1 MASIELLGMDRKA
14 LEALLARWGE
24 PSYRATQLYTALYRQ
39 RLRDPARISTLSRPL
54 RRRLLEQARISW
66 PLIEKE
72 FRSTDGT
79 VRYLLR
85 LRDGETI
92 ETVLMPE
99 QGRDTICLSTQVGC
113 PVNCKFCLT
122 ALLGLIRN
130 LSAGEIVG
138 QVLLVAER
146 NGLGL
151 GLEPG
156 LEPGLKPGLEPGL
169 ELGEATRRPV
179 NLVLMGMGEPLL
191 NYDAVMEAVRL
202 LADSQGVGLS
212 ARRMTLST
220 AGVVPRIA
228 DLGREPVRPRLAVSL
243 NATTDGVRSRLMPLN
258 KKWPIATLLEACRA
272 FPLRPGERL
281 TFEYALLDGINDT
294 PADAR
299 RLVRLVKRVGAGR
312 TKVNLIAL
320 NPGAELPFRTPSDQR
335 VRSFQGILVEAGVFA
350 FIRKPRGRDI
360 FAACGQLKRTE
371 EPERELLRLAAQ
383 PPSVAESRLATADG

>member
-1 MASIELLGMDRKA
+1 MAPIELLGMDRKA

-66 PLIEKE
+66 PLIERE

-156 LEPGLKPGLEPGL
+156 LELGL

-191 NYDAVMEAVRL
+191 NYDAVMASVRL

-258 KKWPIATLLEACRA
+258 KKWPIATLLKACRS

-335 VRSFQGILVEAGVFA
+335 VRSFQGILVEAGVLA

-383 PPSVAESRLATADG
+383 LPSVAESRLATADG

>member
-1 MASIELLGMDRKA
+1 MAPIELLGMDCKA
-14 LEALLARWGE
+14 LEVLLTRWGE

-72 FRSTDGT
+72 FRSADGT

-99 QGRDTICLSTQVGC
+99 QGRDTICLSTQAGC

-146 NGLGL
+146 NGL
-151 GLEPG
+151 
-156 LEPGLKPGLEPGL
+156 

-191 NYDAVMEAVRL
+191 NYDEVMASVRL

-243 NATTDGVRSRLMPLN
+243 NATTDEVRSRLMPLN

-294 PADAR
+294 LADAR
-299 RLVRLVKRVGAGR
+299 RLVRLVKRLGAGHA
-312 TKVNLIAL
+312 KVNLIAL

-335 VRSFQGILVEAGVFA
+335 VRSFQSILVEAGIFA

-371 EPERELLRLAAQ
+371 EPERELLRLTAQ
-383 PPSVAESRLATADG
+383 PPSVAESQLASADG

>member
-1 MASIELLGMDRKA
+1 MLRWQPMAPVELLGKDRKG

-39 RLRDPARISTLSRPL
+39 RLQDPARITTLSRPL

-66 PLIEKE
+66 PLIAKE

-99 QGRDTICLSTQVGC
+99 PSRDTICLSTQAGC

-122 ALLGLIRN
+122 AVLGLIRN

-138 QVLLVAER
+138 QLLLVGDR
-146 NGLGL
+146 N
-151 GLEPG
+151 
-156 LEPGLKPGLEPGL
+156 GL
-169 ELGEATRRPV
+169 ELGEAPRRPI
-179 NLVLMGMGEPLL
+179 NLVFMGMGEPLL
-191 NYDAVMEAVRL
+191 NYDAVMAAVRL
-202 LADSQGVGLS
+202 LADPQGVGIPT
-212 ARRMTLST
+212 RRMTVST
-220 AGVVPRIA
+220 AGIVPRIA

-243 NATTDGVRSRLMPLN
+243 NATTDAVRTRLMPLN
-258 KKWPIATLLEACRA
+258 KKWPIATLLETCRS
-272 FPLRPGERL
+272 FPLRGGERL
-281 TFEYALLDGINDT
+281 TFEYVLLDGVNDT

-299 RLVRLVKRVGAGR
+299 RLIRHVRRVGSGR
-312 TKVNLIAL
+312 AKVNLIGL
-320 NPGAELPFRTPSDQR
+320 NPGAELPFHTPSDER
-335 VRSFQGILVEAGVFA
+335 VRAFQAILAEAGLRA
-350 FIRKPRGRDI
+350 FVRKPRGRDI

-383 PPSVAESRLATADG
+383 PASAVERRLRPLEGQVEG

>member
-1 MASIELLGMDRKA
+1 MAPIELLGMDRKA

-156 LEPGLKPGLEPGL
+156 LE
-169 ELGEATRRPV
+169 LGEATRRPV

-191 NYDAVMEAVRL
+191 NYDAVMASVRL

-258 KKWPIATLLEACRA
+258 KKWPIATLLKACRS

-281 TFEYALLDGINDT
+281 TFEYALLDGINNT

-335 VRSFQGILVEAGVFA
+335 VRSFQGILVEAGVLA

>member
-1 MASIELLGMDRKA
+1 MAPIELLGMDRKA

-66 PLIEKE
+66 PLIGKE

-99 QGRDTICLSTQVGC
+99 PSRDTICLSTQAGC

-156 LEPGLKPGLEPGL
+156 LE
-169 ELGEATRRPV
+169 LGEATRRPV

-191 NYDAVMEAVRL
+191 NYDAVMAAVRL

-258 KKWPIATLLEACRA
+258 KKWPIATLLKACRS

-335 VRSFQGILVEAGVFA
+335 VRSFQGILVEAGVLA

-360 FAACGQLKRTE
+360 FAACGQLKRT
-371 EPERELLRLAAQ
+371 
-383 PPSVAESRLATADG
+383 TG

>member
-1 MASIELLGMDRKA
+1 MLRWQPMALVELLGKDRKA

-39 RLRDPARISTLSRPL
+39 RLQDPAQITTLSRPL
-54 RRRLLEQARISW
+54 RQRLLKQARISW
-66 PLIEKE
+66 PLIGKE

-99 QGRDTICLSTQVGC
+99 PSRDTICLSTQAGC

-122 ALLGLIRN
+122 AVLGLIRN

-146 NGLGL
+146 NGL
-151 GLEPG
+151 
-156 LEPGLKPGLEPGL
+156 
-169 ELGEATRRPV
+169 ELGEAPRRPV
-179 NLVLMGMGEPLL
+179 NLVFMGMGEPLL
-191 NYDAVMEAVRL
+191 NYDAVMAAVRL
-202 LADSQGVGLS
+202 LADPQGVGVPM
-212 ARRMTLST
+212 RRITVST
-220 AGVVPRIA
+220 AGIVPRIA

-243 NATTDGVRSRLMPLN
+243 NATTDAVRTRLMPLN

-272 FPLRPGERL
+272 FPLRGDERL
-281 TFEYALLDGINDT
+281 TFEYVLLDGVNDT

-299 RLVRLVKRVGAGR
+299 RLIRHVRRVGSGR
-312 TKVNLIAL
+312 AKVNLIGL
-320 NPGAELPFRTPSDQR
+320 NPGAELPFHTPSDER
-335 VRSFQGILVEAGVFA
+335 VRAFQAILVKAGVRA

-383 PPSVAESRLATADG
+383 PASAVERRLRPLEGWAEGRR

>member
-1 MASIELLGMDRKA
+1 MAPIELLGMDRKA

-39 RLRDPARISTLSRPL
+39 RLRDPARISTLSRHL

-99 QGRDTICLSTQVGC
+99 QGRDTICLSTQAGC

-146 NGLGL
+146 NS
-151 GLEPG
+151 
-156 LEPGLKPGLEPGL
+156 L

-335 VRSFQGILVEAGVFA
+335 VRSFQGILVEAGVLA

-383 PPSVAESRLATADG
+383 PPFVAESRLATADG